1 MPVSDVLKQLKYGEL
16 AYSLP
21 SSYNIDNNIIAAII
35 ESITNE
41 LNELFKAIEDVEK
54 IKDIDFMFGKSI
66 DYYGNDYDE
75 FRQGDEDLQY
85 LNRIR
90 SLKISFGSLGDQDT
104 MIRGLS
110 GYFGFENNLVQ
121 IRRAGEKLIEI
132 IYPTAIDENDFNNI
146 VKKIKAAGIR
156 YVLTKDTYWS
166 DLTYEEIER
175 LTYEELEKL
184 RYERGEL
191 NARYIYKSSK
201 PLDSSKNR

>member
-21 SSYNIDNNIIAAII
+21 SSYNIDNNIIAAIM

-104 MIRGLS
+104 IIRGLS
-110 GYFGFENNLVQ
+110 GYFGFPESLLQINN
-121 IRRAGEKLIEI
+121 AGTRKIEI
-132 IYPTAIDENDFNNI
+132 VYPTELNEDNME
-146 VKKIKAAGIR
+146 KILLRLKAAGIR
-156 YVLTKDTYWS
+156 FELTKDQYWE
-166 DLTYEEIER
+166 DFTYEKLEEK
-175 LTYEELEKL
+175 TYEELEKL

-191 NARYIYKSSK
+191 NARGIYKNS
-201 PLDSSKNR
+201 

>member
-21 SSYNIDNNIIAAII
+21 SSYNIDNNIIAAIM

-104 MIRGLS
+104 IIRGLS
-110 GYFGFENNLVQ
+110 GYFSFPESLLQINN
-121 IRRAGEKLIEI
+121 AGTRKIEI
-132 IYPTAIDENDFNNI
+132 VYPAELNEDNME
-146 VKKIKAAGIR
+146 KILLRLKAAGIR
-156 YVLTKDTYWS
+156 FELTKDQYWE
-166 DLTYEEIER
+166 DFTYEKLEEK
-175 LTYEELEKL
+175 TYEELEKL

-191 NARYIYKSSK
+191 NARGIYKNS
-201 PLDSSKNR
+201 

>member
-21 SSYNIDNNIIAAII
+21 SSYNIDNNIIAAIM

-90 SLKISFGSLGDQDT
+90 SLKISFGSLGDQDAI
-104 MIRGLS
+104 IRGLS
-110 GYFGFENNLVQ
+110 GYFGFPESLLQINN
-121 IRRAGEKLIEI
+121 AGTRKIEI
-132 IYPTAIDENDFNNI
+132 VYPTELNEDNME
-146 VKKIKAAGIR
+146 KILLRLKAAGIR
-156 YVLTKDTYWS
+156 YELTKDQYWEYF
-166 DLTYEEIER
+166 TYEQLEEK
-175 LTYEELEKL
+175 TYEELEKL

-191 NARYIYKSSK
+191 NARSIYKISST
-201 PLDSSKNR
+201 LDSE

>member
-1 MPVSDVLKQLKYGEL
+1 MPVSDVLKQLKYGES

-21 SSYNIDNNIIAAII
+21 SSYNIDNNIIAAIM

-104 MIRGLS
+104 IIRGLS
-110 GYFGFENNLVQ
+110 GYFGFPESLLQINN
-121 IRRAGEKLIEI
+121 AGTRKIEI
-132 IYPTAIDENDFNNI
+132 VYPTELNEDNME
-146 VKKIKAAGIR
+146 KILLRLKAAGIR
-156 YVLTKDTYWS
+156 FELTKDQYWE
-166 DLTYEEIER
+166 DFTYEKLEEK
-175 LTYEELEKL
+175 TYEELEKL

-191 NARYIYKSSK
+191 NARGIYKNS
-201 PLDSSKNR
+201 

>member
-21 SSYNIDNNIIAAII
+21 SSYNIDNNIIAAIM

-104 MIRGLS
+104 IIRGLS
-110 GYFGFENNLVQ
+110 GYFGFPESLLQINN
-121 IRRAGEKLIEI
+121 AGTRKIEI
-132 IYPTAIDENDFNNI
+132 VYPTELNEDNME
-146 VKKIKAAGIR
+146 KILLRLKAAGIR
-156 YVLTKDTYWS
+156 YELTKDQYWE
-166 DLTYEEIER
+166 DFTYEQLEEK
-175 LTYEELEKL
+175 TYEELEKL

-191 NARYIYKSSK
+191 NARSIYKISST
-201 PLDSSKNR
+201 LDSE